1 MSRADVQAW
10 LDGYVA
16 AWRSYDRASIES
28 LFSED
33 AEYRYHPYDEPL
45 VGASAIAD
53 SWLSSQD
60 APGSWSASY
69 QPHLVEGNKATA
81 TGTTT
86 YQNGRIF
93 WNMWELEFTPDG
105 RCRRFVEWFMR
116 QP

>member
-1 MSRADVQAW
+1 MTRADVQAW

-33 AEYRYHPYDEPL
+33 AEYRYHPYDDPL

-86 YQNGRIF
+86 YQDGRIF

>member
-1 MSRADVQAW
+1 MTRADVQAW
-10 LDGYVA
+10 LDGYAA

-28 LFSED
+28 LFTED

-60 APGSWSASY
+60 APGGWSASY
-69 QPHLVEGNKATA
+69 QPHLVEDNKATA

-86 YQNGRIF
+86 YQDGRIF

>member
-1 MSRADVQAW
+1 MTRADVQAW

-33 AEYRYHPYDEPL
+33 AEYRYHPYDDPL
-45 VGASAIAD
+45 MGASAIAD

-86 YQNGRIF
+86 YQDGRIF
-93 WNMWELEFTPDG
+93 WNMWELEFTADG

>member
-1 MSRADVQAW
+1 MTRADVQAW

-53 SWLSSQD
+53 NWLSSQD

-69 QPHLVEGNKATA
+69 QTHLVEGNKATA

-86 YQNGRIF
+86 YEDGRIF